1 MDVCLYDTTLRDGAQ
16 REGLGF
22 SLDDKV
28 RILDLLDE
36 FGIPYIEGGFPS
48 SNPRDAEFF
57 RRAKPR
63 HAKLVAFGGT
73 RRAGVRA
80 DSDINLRTLIAAET
94 PAVAFVGKSS
104 RLHVLQVLG
113 ISLEENLAMIA
124 ESVAFAKQRGREV
137 VFDAEH
143 FFDAMGEDRKYA
155 LAALRAAADAGAD
168 WIVLCD
174 TNGGTLPTPVA
185 RLVSEARAALSL
197 FKGCKVGIHAH
208 NDSELAVANS
218 LAAVE
223 AGAQMVQGTI
233 NGWGER
239 CGNANLVSIAP
250 TLTLKLGKSCVE
262 ARALRR
268 LTELSRRASEIANIA
283 PDPFAPYVGAAAF
296 AHKAGYHAAASER
309 LEGAYEHVPP
319 EAVGNAR
326 RILVSELSGRGNL
339 RARAR
344 SLGLDVGD
352 QEAVVLARVKE
363 MEHRGFQLEA
373 ADGTVELVMRRAQD
387 GYVAPFELVDVTVV
401 SQTDVQRGMSTKA
414 KVTLRVHADAVSSEA
429 EGRGPVDALDRA
441 LRETLVPRFAELE
454 RLRLVDYKVR
464 ILDPE
469 RATAATTRV
478 LLEAAHGDA
487 RWITVGCSESI
498 IEASCQALLD
508 SYELCV
514 LRQRSP
520 RAAEDGTSSSGDQA
534 TPGDADGPSSLPGH
548 GRNIGAAS

>member
-1 MDVCLYDTTLRDGAQ
+1 MGSLTMDPTMDVCLYDTTLRDGAQ

-22 SLDDKV
+22 SLEDKL

-36 FGIPYIEGGFPS
+36 FGIPYVEGGFPS
-48 SNPRDAEFF
+48 SNPKDAEFF
-57 RRAKPR
+57 RRARPR
-63 HAKLVAFGGT
+63 HARLVAFGGT

-80 DSDINLRTLIAAET
+80 DSDINLRTLVAAET

-104 RLHVLQVLG
+104 RSHVVHVLGV
-113 ISLEENLAMIA
+113 SPEENLAMIA
-124 ESVAFAKQRGREV
+124 DSVAFAKQRGREV

-143 FFDAMGEDRKYA
+143 FFDAMREDRAYA
-155 LAALRAAADAGAD
+155 LTAARAAADAGAD
-168 WIVLCD
+168 WIALCD
-174 TNGGTLPTPVA
+174 TNRGSLPTWVA
-185 RLVSEARAALSL
+185 RVVADTRAALAP
-197 FKGCKVGIHAH
+197 FKGCRIGVHTH

-218 LAAVE
+218 LAGVE
-223 AGAQMVQGTI
+223 AGARMVQGTI

-239 CGNANLVSIAP
+239 CGNANLVSLAP
-250 TLTLKLGKSCVE
+250 ALTFKLGKRCVDE
-262 ARALRR
+262 RALRR
-268 LTELSRRASEIANIA
+268 LTELSRRASEIANMA
-283 PDPFAPYVGAAAF
+283 PDPFAPYVGASAF

-309 LEGAYEHVPP
+309 LEGAYEHIAP

-344 SLGLDVGD
+344 SLGLNVGD
-352 QEAVVLARVKE
+352 REAVVLERVKE
-363 MEHRGFQLEA
+363 MENKGFQLEA

-387 GYVAPFELVDVTVV
+387 GYAAPFELVDVLVT
-401 SQTDVQRGMSTKA
+401 SQTDIHRGMSATA
-414 KVTLRVHADAVSSEA
+414 KVTLRVQLDAVHTEGH
-429 EGRGPVDALDRA
+429 GRGPVDALDHA
-441 LRETLVPRFAELE
+441 LRHALVPRFAELE

-478 LLEAAHGDA
+478 LLEAAYGEA
-487 RWITVGCSESI
+487 AETVRWVTVGCSDSI

-514 LRQRSP
+514 LRARS
-520 RAAEDGTSSSGDQA
+520 AGVTFAHDTKE
-534 TPGDADGPSSLPGH
+534 
-548 GRNIGAAS
+548 AAS

>member
-22 SLDDKV
+22 SLDDKL
-28 RILDLLDE
+28 RILGLLDE
-36 FGIPYIEGGFPS
+36 FGIPYVEGGFPS
-48 SNPRDAEFF
+48 SNPKDAEFF
-57 RRAKPR
+57 RRAKPLR
-63 HAKLVAFGGT
+63 AKLVAFGGT

-80 DSDINLRTLIAAET
+80 DSDINLRAMLAAET
-94 PAVAFVGKSS
+94 PAVALVGKSS
-104 RLHVLQVLG
+104 LSHVIHVLGV
-113 ISLEENLAMIA
+113 SAEENLDMIA

-143 FFDAMGEDRKYA
+143 FFDAMRENPSYA
-155 LAALRAAADAGAD
+155 LAAVRAAAQAGAD
-168 WIVLCD
+168 WVALCD
-174 TNGGTLPTPVA
+174 TNGGSLPAWVS
-185 RLVSEARAALSL
+185 RLVSEARRALAP
-197 FKGCKVGIHAH
+197 FDHCRVGVHTH

-218 LAAVE
+218 LAGVE
-223 AGAQMVQGTI
+223 AGAEMVQGTI

-239 CGNANLVSIAP
+239 CGNANLVSLAP
-250 TLTLKLGKSCVE
+250 TLKFKLGKTCVE
-262 ARALRR
+262 ERALRR
-268 LTELSRRASEIANIA
+268 LTELSRRASEIANLA

-309 LEGAYEHVPP
+309 LEGAYEHIAP
-319 EAVGNAR
+319 ESVGNVR

-352 QEAVVLARVKE
+352 REAAILARVKE
-363 MEHRGFQLEA
+363 MENKGFQLEA
-373 ADGTVELVMRRAQD
+373 ADGTVELVMRRAQE
-387 GYVAPFELVDVTVV
+387 GYSPPFELVDVVAV
-401 SQTDVQRGMSTKA
+401 SQTDIHRGMSATA
-414 KVTLRVHADAVSSEA
+414 KVTLRVHADAVTTEA
-429 EGRGPVDALDRA
+429 AGRGPVDALDRA
-441 LRETLVPRFAELE
+441 LRLALVPGFAELE

-469 RATAATTRV
+469 RATASTTRV

-487 RWITVGCSESI
+487 RWVTVGCSDNI

-514 LRQRSP
+514 LRQRS
-520 RAAEDGTSSSGDQA
+520 AQT
-534 TPGDADGPSSLPGH
+534 ADGASPGP
-548 GRNIGAAS
+548 GRGQDLGKAAS

>member
-1 MDVCLYDTTLRDGAQ
+1 MDVYLYDTTLRDGAQ

-22 SLDDKV
+22 SLEDKL

-36 FGIPYIEGGFPS
+36 FGIPYVEGGFPS

-57 RRAKPR
+57 RRAKAR

-73 RRAGVRA
+73 RRAGVRV
-80 DSDINLRTLIAAET
+80 DSDINLRALVAAET
-94 PAVAFVGKSS
+94 PTVAFVGKAS
-104 RLHVLQVLG
+104 RSHVVHVLGV
-113 ISLEENLAMIA
+113 SPEENVSMVA

-137 VFDAEH
+137 LFDAEH
-143 FFDAMGEDRKYA
+143 FFDAMHEDRDYA
-155 LAALRAAADAGAD
+155 LGVLRAAAEAGAD
-168 WIVLCD
+168 WVVLCD
-174 TNGGTLPTPVA
+174 TNGGSLPAWVDRTVRDVVA
-185 RLVSEARAALSL
+185 NLSAR
-197 FKGCKVGIHAH
+197 FPGCRIGVHTH

-218 LAAVE
+218 LAGIE
-223 AGAQMVQGTI
+223 AGAKMVQGTI

-239 CGNANLVSIAP
+239 CGNANLVSLLPA
-250 TLTLKLGKSCVE
+250 LTFKLGKSCIE
-262 ARALRR
+262 PRSMRR
-268 LTELSRRASEIANIA
+268 LTELSRRVSEIANIA

-309 LEGAYEHVPP
+309 LEGAYEHLPP
-319 EAVGNAR
+319 EVVGNAR

-352 QEAVVLARVKE
+352 REAAVLARVKD
-363 MEHRGFQLEA
+363 MESKGFQLEA
-373 ADGTVELVMRRAQD
+373 ADGTVELVMRRAQAD
-387 GYVAPFELVDVTVV
+387 YQAPFELLGVRVV
-401 SQTDVQRGMSTKA
+401 SKADLQEGMSTQA
-414 KVTLRVHADAVSSEA
+414 TVSLRVHADAVSTEA

-441 LRETLVPRFAELE
+441 LRQTLVPRFAELE
-454 RLRLVDYKVR
+454 TLRLVDYKVR

-487 RWITVGCSESI
+487 RWVTVGCSESI

-514 LRQRSP
+514 LRERSP
-520 RAAEDGTSSSGDQA
+520 RVAKE
-534 TPGDADGPSSLPGH
+534 
-548 GRNIGAAS
+548 GAASASGKGKSVVAAS

>member
-1 MDVCLYDTTLRDGAQ
+1 MDVCLYDTTLRDGSQ
-16 REGLGF
+16 REGIGF

-80 DSDINLRTLIAAET
+80 DGDVNLRTLIAAET
-94 PAVAFVGKSS
+94 PTVAFVGKSS
-104 RLHVLQVLG
+104 RRHVLYVLG
-113 ISLEENLAMIA
+113 ISLEENLAMIS
-124 ESVAFAKQRGREV
+124 ESVAFAKERGREV

-143 FFDAMGEDRKYA
+143 FFDAVGEDRKYA
-155 LAALRAAADAGAD
+155 LAAIRAAADAGAD

-174 TNGGTLPTPVA
+174 TNGGSLPGS
-185 RLVSEARAALSL
+185 VSRIVGEARVALSA
-197 FKGCKVGIHAH
+197 FKDCKVGIHAH
-208 NDSELAVANS
+208 NDAELAVANS

-239 CGNANLVSIAP
+239 CGNANLVSLAP
-250 TLTLKLGKSCVE
+250 TLALKLGKSCVDE
-262 ARALRR
+262 RALRR
-268 LTELSRRASEIANIA
+268 LTDLSRRTSEIANVA

-319 EAVGNAR
+319 AAVGNAR

-344 SLGLDVGD
+344 SLGLEVGD
-352 QEAVVLARVKE
+352 EEAAVLASVKD
-363 MEHRGFQLEA
+363 MENRGFQLEA
-373 ADGTVELVMRRAQD
+373 ADGTVELLMRRAQKD
-387 GYVAPFELVDVTVV
+387 FAPPFELVDITVV

-414 KVTLRVHADAVSSEA
+414 KVILRVSGDALSSEA

-441 LRETLVPRFAELE
+441 LRQTLVPRFAELE

-514 LRQRSP
+514 LRQRS
-520 RAAEDGTSSSGDQA
+520 AQAGKEATSTNGNQA
-534 TPGDADGPSSLPGH
+534 NPGDADGPSAPPVR
-548 GRNIGAAS
+548 GRKIGAAS

>member
-1 MDVCLYDTTLRDGAQ
+1 MDVSLYDTTLRDGAQ
-16 REGLGF
+16 REGLAF
-22 SLDDKV
+22 SLEDKL
-28 RILDLLDE
+28 RIMDLLDE

-48 SNPRDAEFF
+48 SNPKDAEFF
-57 RRAKPR
+57 RRARPR
-63 HAKLVAFGGT
+63 RAKIVAFGGT

-80 DSDINLRTLIAAET
+80 ESDMNLRTLIASET

-104 RLHVLQVLG
+104 PAHVLHVLGV
-113 ISLEENLAMIA
+113 SREENIAMIS

-137 VFDAEH
+137 IFDAEH
-143 FFDAMGEDRKYA
+143 FFDAMHEDRAYA
-155 LAALRAAADAGAD
+155 LSVLRAAAEAGAD
-168 WIVLCD
+168 WVALCD
-174 TNGGTLPTPVA
+174 TNGGSLPSW
-185 RLVSEARAALSL
+185 VSRVVGDAVAALAR
-197 FKGCKVGIHAH
+197 FEGCRVGVHTH

-218 LAAVE
+218 LAGVE
-223 AGAQMVQGTI
+223 AGARMVQGTI

-239 CGNANLVSIAP
+239 CGNANLMSVVPA
-250 TLTLKLGKSCVE
+250 LTLKLNRGCVE
-262 ARALRR
+262 ERALRR

-283 PDPFAPYVGAAAF
+283 PDAFAPYVGASAF

-309 LEGAYEHVPP
+309 LPGAYEHVSP

-352 QEAVVLARVKE
+352 REAAVLARVKE

-373 ADGTVELVMRRAQD
+373 ADGTVELVMRRAQE
-387 GYVAPFELVDVTVV
+387 GYAAPFELVDVLAV
-401 SQTDVQRGMSTKA
+401 SQTDMQGGMSAKA
-414 KVTLRVHADAVSSEA
+414 KVTLRVHTDAVSTEA
-429 EGRGPVDALDRA
+429 EGRGPVDALDHA
-441 LRETLVPRFAELE
+441 LRQALVPRFAELE

-464 ILDPE
+464 ILDPD

-478 LLEAAHGDA
+478 LLEAANGEA
-487 RWITVGCSESI
+487 RWITVGCSDNI

-514 LRQRSP
+514 LRE
-520 RAAEDGTSSSGDQA
+520 RAPQVAKDGTSLRGV
-534 TPGDADGPSSLPGH
+534 
-548 GRNIGAAS
+548 AS

>member
-22 SLDDKV
+22 SLDDKL

-48 SNPRDAEFF
+48 SNPKDAEFF

-80 DSDINLRTLIAAET
+80 DSDINLRTLVAAET

-104 RLHVLQVLG
+104 RSHVLHVLGV
-113 ISLEENLAMIA
+113 SPEENLAMIA
-124 ESVAFAKQRGREV
+124 ESVAFAKHRGREV

-143 FFDAMGEDRKYA
+143 FFDAMREDRAYA
-155 LAALRAAADAGAD
+155 LATIRAAAEAGAD
-168 WIVLCD
+168 WVVLCD
-174 TNGGTLPTPVA
+174 TNGGSLPGWVGRVVGEVGAWLAP
-185 RLVSEARAALSL
+185 LS
-197 FKGCKVGIHAH
+197 KGCGIGVHTH

-218 LAAVE
+218 LAGVE
-223 AGAQMVQGTI
+223 GGAQMVQGTI

-239 CGNANLVSIAP
+239 CGNANLVSLAP
-250 TLTLKLGKSCVE
+250 ALTFKLGKSCIDP
-262 ARALRR
+262 RALRR
-268 LTELSRRASEIANIA
+268 LTELSRRASEIANMA
-283 PDPFAPYVGAAAF
+283 PDAFAPYVGAAAF

-319 EAVGNAR
+319 EAVGNVR

-352 QEAVVLARVKE
+352 REGAVLARVKE
-363 MEHRGFQLEA
+363 MESKGFQLEA
-373 ADGTVELVMRRAQD
+373 ADGTVELVMRRAQA
-387 GYVAPFELVDVTVV
+387 GYTAPFELVDVLVV
-401 SQTDVQRGMSTKA
+401 SQTDIHRGMSTTA
-414 KVTLRVHADAVSSEA
+414 KVTLRVHLDAVSTQA

-441 LRETLVPRFAELE
+441 LRQTLVARFAELE

-514 LRQRSP
+514 LRERSP
-520 RAAEDGTSSSGDQA
+520 QVAQDDTPAA
-534 TPGDADGPSSLPGH
+534 PGQ
-548 GRNIGAAS
+548 NMGAAS

>member
-22 SLDDKV
+22 SLEDKV

-73 RRAGVRA
+73 RRAGIRA
-80 DSDINLRTLIAAET
+80 ETDATLRTLIAAET

-104 RLHVLQVLG
+104 RRQVVHVLG
-113 ISLEENLAMIA
+113 ISPDENLAMIA
-124 ESVAFAKQRGREV
+124 DSVGYAKQRGREV

-143 FFDAMGEDRKYA
+143 FFDAMNEDRKYA
-155 LAALRAAADAGAD
+155 LSALRAAADAGAD

-174 TNGGTLPTPVA
+174 TNGGTLPTALA
-185 RLVSEARAALSL
+185 RLVAEARSALSP
-197 FKGCKVGIHAH
+197 FQCRVGIHAH

-218 LAAVE
+218 VAAVE
-223 AGAQMVQGTI
+223 SGAQMVQGTI

-239 CGNANLVSIAP
+239 CGNANLVSLAP
-250 TLTLKLGKSCVE
+250 TLVFKLAKSCVDV
-262 ARALRR
+262 RALRR

-319 EAVGNAR
+319 ESIGNTR

-339 RARAR
+339 RARAK

-352 QEAVVLARVKE
+352 DEAEVLARVKD
-363 MEHRGFQLEA
+363 MESRGFQLEA
-373 ADGTVELVMRRAQD
+373 ADGTVELLMRRAQK
-387 GYVAPFELVDVTVV
+387 GYAPPFEIVDVKVL
-401 SQTDVQRGMSTKA
+401 SQSELGKGWSTKA
-414 KVTLRVHADAVSSEA
+414 TVVLRVNGDVLSSEL
-429 EGRGPVDALDRA
+429 EGRGPVDALDHS
-441 LRETLVPRFAELE
+441 LRQTLVPRFAELE

-478 LLEAAHGDA
+478 LLEAADGDA
-487 RWITVGCSESI
+487 RWITVGCSENI
-498 IEASCQALLD
+498 IEASVQALLD

-514 LRQRSP
+514 LRQRAP
-520 RAAEDGTSSSGDQA
+520 QAAKDGATSNTNPV
-534 TPGDADGPSSLPGH
+534 TPGDADGPPSPSGR
-548 GRNIGAAS
+548 GRNMGALS

>member
-1 MDVCLYDTTLRDGAQ
+1 M
-16 REGLGF
+16 
-22 SLDDKV
+22 
-28 RILDLLDE
+28 
-36 FGIPYIEGGFPS
+36 
-48 SNPRDAEFF
+48 
-57 RRAKPR
+57 RR
-63 HAKLVAFGGT
+63 
-73 RRAGVRA
+73 
-80 DSDINLRTLIAAET
+80 
-94 PAVAFVGKSS
+94 FVG
-104 RLHVLQVLG
+104 G
-113 ISLEENLAMIA
+113 
-124 ESVAFAKQRGREV
+124 ESTTSTAS
-137 VFDAEH
+137 
-143 FFDAMGEDRKYA
+143 
-155 LAALRAAADAGAD
+155 
-168 WIVLCD
+168 I
-174 TNGGTLPTPVA
+174 T
-185 RLVSEARAALSL
+185 
-197 FKGCKVGIHAH
+197 
-208 NDSELAVANS
+208 EL
-218 LAAVE
+218 L
-223 AGAQMVQGTI
+223 
-233 NGWGER
+233 
-239 CGNANLVSIAP
+239 IAP
-250 TLTLKLGKSCVE
+250 TLTFKLGKSCVE
-262 ARALRR
+262 ERALRR

-319 EAVGNAR
+319 ETVGNAR

-387 GYVAPFELVDVTVV
+387 GYVAPFELADITVV

-520 RAAEDGTSSSGDQA
+520 RAVKDGTSSSVDQA
-534 TPGDADGPSSLPGH
+534 NPGDADGPSSLPGH